1 MSVFSLHSAVLRDY
15 RDFVRSFFSVADE
28 RARAFV
34 TRALDEEA
42 RLWPDFLLQ
51 VSPSYERTKS
61 VDELRDEGL
70 LLPETAQIF
79 RTNDGAPF
87 RLYRHQVEALER
99 ARRDQSYVVTSGTG
113 SGKSLTYFLPII
125 DALLRRPPAPDQL
138 AAIVVY
144 PMNALVNSQVKA
156 LDTLKAG
163 YERRTGRPFP
173 IRFAKYTGETVDA
186 SREELRRQPPQVMLT
201 NYVMAELLL
210 VRPEDQRFVDR
221 TGGGLRFLV
230 FDELH
235 TYRGRQGADVA
246 MLIRRL
252 KERAAAPGL
261 IHVGTSATM
270 VANRHATPAER
281 RLAVADFARRVFG
294 HPVAPENVIEE
305 TLVMFTEGPSPTA
318 QDLSAAIDA
327 PLPETIDAFRRNPLA
342 RWAEAEFGVEQEPAG
357 GLKRRIPR
365 TLAAAADALSLASGR
380 SAPECRATLEALL
393 DRGGA
398 LVRDDGG
405 RAFAFKLHQFIGQGR
420 ALFATLESAATREF
434 SVEGQVQAPG
444 GRLFVPIKFCRQCG
458 QDYYHVRRTDQRI
471 SPHPL
476 GMESQEGDERPGYL
490 MLAESV
496 EWSPDRIPDEW
507 RDRRGRVTRTW
518 QTRVPTEV
526 WIAQDGSLGAEGRD
540 GHLRMWWQPDP
551 FSLCL
556 RCGEFYST
564 REREFSKLAS
574 ISSEARSSATTVL
587 ATSLLR
593 HSAGSPDTKDKLL
606 SFTDNRQ
613 DASLQAGHFN
623 DFVHI
628 AVLRSALT
636 TALADARSLTFDTVA
651 RAVVDR
657 CGLTVGDVARNAELD
672 PDSDAGRDAWRAF
685 TELTEYRLF
694 EDLRRGWRVV
704 QPNLEHLGLLKVSY
718 RGLDA
723 LCGDESRWRSHPRLQ
738 SASPVTRRLIV
749 KAILDQFRRKLAI
762 NSRVLHETAQQQIR
776 RRADQHLNDFWGL
789 DSDVNELRTAHC
801 FVQQGTSTREVPGA
815 FSLGTRSAIVRFLKN
830 RLELNAN
837 EVETVRDALL
847 DLLVTQGLLARLA
860 PVDDHRLYQL
870 EAAAIVWEAGDGAPP
885 RPDPMYSRRGAGYED
900 VPLPV
905 NAFFQQF
912 YRESPARLAALE
924 AREHTAQVVKS
935 GERERRE
942 RRFRWEPA
950 DTRKEADLGRR
961 LPFMVC
967 SPTMELGVD
976 ISDLDLVHLRN
987 VPPTPAN
994 YAQRSGRAGR
1004 QGQPGLV
1011 FTYCGALNSHDQYY
1025 FARREHMVAGSVRP
1039 PRLDMANESLV
1050 RAHVHAVW
1058 LAQVR
1063 LPLGQSIESVI
1074 DSGQDALPLN
1084 ENAANQ
1090 IQLND
1095 AARTRLRAAVEQ
1107 VLAED
1112 GEALAASGWFTN
1124 DWLDQVIRDAPVR
1137 FDRAFDR
1144 WRDLFKSAERQLR
1157 DAQNALLRARRPDE
1171 QQEAQRRQNEALRQR
1186 NLLLQIDTGREEGDF
1201 YPYRYLASEGFLPGY
1216 NFPALPV
1223 RAWVPRDQGEY
1234 IARPRFLALR
1244 EFAPGNILYHEGT
1257 KWEVSSF
1264 QAPPGGLDE
1273 RRLQRRLCNT
1283 CGAFCDSA
1291 LDLCP
1296 SCGTRFDGE
1305 NSLIASILD
1314 MPNVRTRRR
1323 ERITS
1328 EEEERRRR
1336 GYELTLHFQL
1346 TPPDGTARTIEAD
1359 VVAGGQTL
1367 CQLIYAPA
1375 ATLLRVNH
1383 GARAADRPGFLVD
1396 FESGDLVTAG
1406 GPPRRPG
1413 QRPQRVENVRL
1424 SVQGTHNVLLLR
1436 FTEASD
1442 RTDDVLMTSL
1452 HYALQRG
1459 LEQAF
1464 QLEESELGVERIG
1477 RDGHRALLFYEVAE
1491 GGAGVLRRMVDE
1503 AGVVARIAREALD
1516 RCHFADDGA
1525 DRKPD
1530 CQAACYEC
1538 LMSFSN
1544 QMEALKL
1551 DRRRMLP
1558 RLQEFAESET
1568 LRRTGGRDWAA
1579 HLVWLRSLTDSR
1591 SEIERRFL
1599 NSLVEGRHRLPDEAQ
1614 KPVDAPRCIAD
1625 FGYSPNILVFC
1636 DGAVHDQPDQRAK
1649 DESCRTELRS
1659 RGYRVIVIRYDRD
1672 IRMQLDPHQDV
1683 FGGPVT
1689 S

>member
-1 MSVFSLHSAVLRDY
+1 MDLM
-15 RDFVRSFFSVADE
+15 
-28 RARAFV
+28 
-34 TRALDEEA
+34 
-42 RLWPDFLLQ
+42 Q
-51 VSPSYERTKS
+51 
-61 VDELRDEGL
+61 
-70 LLPETAQIF
+70 
-79 RTNDGAPF
+79 PF
-87 RLYRHQVEALER
+87 
-99 ARRDQSYVVTSGTG
+99 T
-113 SGKSLTYFLPII
+113 
-125 DALLRRPPAPDQL
+125 
-138 AAIVVY
+138 
-144 PMNALVNSQVKA
+144 
-156 LDTLKAG
+156 
-163 YERRTGRPFP
+163 
-173 IRFAKYTGETVDA
+173 
-186 SREELRRQPPQVMLT
+186 
-201 NYVMAELLL
+201 
-210 VRPEDQRFVDR
+210 
-221 TGGGLRFLV
+221 
-230 FDELH
+230 
-235 TYRGRQGADVA
+235 
-246 MLIRRL
+246 
-252 KERAAAPGL
+252 
-261 IHVGTSATM
+261 
-270 VANRHATPAER
+270 
-281 RLAVADFARRVFG
+281 
-294 HPVAPENVIEE
+294 
-305 TLVMFTEGPSPTA
+305 
-318 QDLSAAIDA
+318 
-327 PLPETIDAFRRNPLA
+327 
-342 RWAEAEFGVEQEPAG
+342 
-357 GLKRRIPR
+357 
-365 TLAAAADALSLASGR
+365 
-380 SAPECRATLEALL
+380 
-393 DRGGA
+393 
-398 LVRDDGG
+398 
-405 RAFAFKLHQFIGQGR
+405 
-420 ALFATLESAATREF
+420 
-434 SVEGQVQAPG
+434 
-444 GRLFVPIKFCRQCG
+444 
-458 QDYYHVRRTDQRI
+458 
-471 SPHPL
+471 
-476 GMESQEGDERPGYL
+476 
-490 MLAESV
+490 
-496 EWSPDRIPDEW
+496 
-507 RDRRGRVTRTW
+507 
-518 QTRVPTEV
+518 
-526 WIAQDGSLGAEGRD
+526 
-540 GHLRMWWQPDP
+540 
-551 FSLCL
+551 
-556 RCGEFYST
+556 
-564 REREFSKLAS
+564 
-574 ISSEARSSATTVL
+574 
-587 ATSLLR
+587 
-593 HSAGSPDTKDKLL
+593 
-606 SFTDNRQ
+606 
-613 DASLQAGHFN
+613 
-623 DFVHI
+623 
-628 AVLRSALT
+628 
-636 TALADARSLTFDTVA
+636 
-651 RAVVDR
+651 
-657 CGLTVGDVARNAELD
+657 
-672 PDSDAGRDAWRAF
+672 
-685 TELTEYRLF
+685 
-694 EDLRRGWRVV
+694 
-704 QPNLEHLGLLKVSY
+704 
-718 RGLDA
+718 
-723 LCGDESRWRSHPRLQ
+723 
-738 SASPVTRRLIV
+738 
-749 KAILDQFRRKLAI
+749 
-762 NSRVLHETAQQQIR
+762 
-776 RRADQHLNDFWGL
+776 
-789 DSDVNELRTAHC
+789 
-801 FVQQGTSTREVPGA
+801 
-815 FSLGTRSAIVRFLKN
+815 SLGTRSAIVRFLKN

-837 EVETVRDALL
+837 EVEAVRDALL

-870 EAAAIVWEAGDGAPP
+870 DAAAIVWEAGDGAPP
-885 RPDPMYSRRGAGYED
+885 PPDAMYSRRGAGYED

-950 DTRKEADLGRR
+950 DIRKEADLGRR

-1137 FDRAFDR
+1137 FNRAFDR

-1291 LDLCP
+1291 LDLCS

-1359 VVAGGQTL
+1359 VVAGGETL
-1367 CQLIYAPA
+1367 CHLTYAPA

-1396 FESGDLVTAG
+1396 FESGDLVTSG

-1452 HYALQRG
+1452 QYALQRG

-1516 RCHFADDGA
+1516 RCHFADDGT

-1558 RLQEFAESET
+1558 RLQQFAESET

-1599 NSLVEGRHRLPDEAQ
+1599 NALVEGRHRLPDEAQ

-1625 FGYSPNILVFC
+1625 FGYVPNILVFC

-1649 DESCRTELRS
+1649 DESLRAELRS

-1672 IRMQLDPHQDV
+1672 VVAQILEHADV
-1683 FGGPVT
+1683 FGGVA
-1689 S
+1689 